1 MSLIYTLNFRVTLM
15 LHTLSQVM
23 AGTAVTGISTNKFS
37 SNFFL
42 RYNVC
47 AWEFIPY
54 IFCYQ
59 AVNGHFSRSPL
70 KEACERD
77 IF

>member
-23 AGTAVTGISTNKFS
+23 AGTAVTGISANKFS

-42 RYNVC
+42 RYD
-47 AWEFIPY
+47 
-54 IFCYQ
+54 FCYQ
-59 AVNGHFSRSPL
+59 AINGYFSRSPL